1 MVNPA
6 PLTRISLGVATKVI
20 GLKLFNAKNADV
32 NEKESIYNLK
42 VEVLDT
48 DDSLYY
54 PDLRIRENECGATA
68 LNMANSIYRQFDYD
82 GRAPY
87 EIELKNLVNKWGINN
102 ATGSDELQ
110 MHIYSDYLQKLVRVP
125 NFEITNDEL
134 IVFDDVFIPCK
145 NEMIISLVK

>member
-1 MVNPA
+1 
-6 PLTRISLGVATKVI
+6 
-20 GLKLFNAKNADV
+20 
-32 NEKESIYNLK
+32 
-42 VEVLDT
+42 
-48 DDSLYY
+48 
-54 PDLRIRENECGATA
+54 
-68 LNMANSIYRQFDYD
+68 MANSIYRQFDYD